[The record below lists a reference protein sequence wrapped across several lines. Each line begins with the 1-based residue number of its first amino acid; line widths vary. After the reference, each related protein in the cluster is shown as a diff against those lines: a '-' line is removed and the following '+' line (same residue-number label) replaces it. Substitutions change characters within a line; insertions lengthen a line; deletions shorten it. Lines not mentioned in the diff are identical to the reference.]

1 MFEHQMSIDH
11 EQTLSSYEKAANSGD
26 FDQVEPLI
34 ANDALYWFTDGS
46 FDGIDEIRRAFEA
59 TWATIH
65 DETYEIEDIRWV
77 AVSKTVAVCIA
88 WTIVHEHLSKAPSR

>member
-34 ANDALYWFTDGS
+34 ANDALYWFMDGS
-46 FDGIDEIRRAFEA
+46 FDGIDEIRGAFEA
-59 TWATIH
+59 TWATIN
-65 DETYEIEDIRWV
+65 DETYEIEDIRWGRGV
-77 AVSKTVAVCIA
+77 Q
-88 WTIVHEHLSKAPSR
+88 WSR